1 MNNAILARKITK
13 AAVLY
18 VLLTVGAL
26 LMVFPFGWMLLSVL
40 KTPAEIAQLPP
51 TFWPEHATLD
61 NFFRVFEIVP
71 FGRYLLNSVGIA
83 LVSVVLAQ
91 VTSILAAFAFSVL
104 RFRGSDTVFAILVAT
119 MVVPFELL
127 IITNYSTISGL
138 KLIDT
143 MPGLVLP
150 FLVSIFYTFIIRNTF
165 RSIPEGVY
173 WSARI
178 DGASNWQYLWTVLVP
193 MSSST
198 IITTSLL
205 NVITSW
211 NAFLWPLLVVN
222 SPENRTLPLGLFAF
236 ITDGGVR
243 YELLMAASTLA
254 VLPMLLLFVFASNQI
269 IQGVA
274 RGGLKG

>member
-26 LMVFPFGWMLLSVL
+26 LMVFPFGWMLLSAL

-83 LVSVVLAQ
+83 LVSVALTQ